1 MDAAFPLAPRAL
13 DALNA
18 WAPVVWLK
26 LNPYA
31 YPTLEIV
38 HILGIALVFGTLWIV
53 DLAILGHL
61 RVFEVNLLARHL
73 LPWTLAGFA
82 LVALSGLTMFI
93 AGVGDL
99 ISNPAFVLKMCLL
112 FVAASNAAVLHARGR
127 INTTSPA
134 TRLQALLSIALWIAI
149 IASGRWIG
157 YL

>member
-1 MDAAFPLAPRAL
+1 MDPPFFLAPSAL

-18 WAPVVWLK
+18 WAPIVWLK

-38 HILGIALVFGTLWIV
+38 HILGIALLFGTLWIV

-73 LPWTLAGFA
+73 LPWTLTGFVLA
-82 LVALSGLTMFI
+82 AFSGVTMFA

-99 ISNPAFVLKMCLL
+99 VGNPAFVLKMSLL

-127 INTTSPA
+127 INTSSPA
-134 TRLQALLSIALWIAI
+134 TRFQALLSILLWIAI
-149 IASGRWIG
+149 VASGRWIA

>member
-1 MDAAFPLAPRAL
+1 MDPPFSLAPRAL

-18 WAPVVWLK
+18 WAPIVWLK

-38 HILGIALVFGTLWIV
+38 HILGIALLFGTLWIV

-61 RVFEVNLLARHL
+61 RMFEVNLLARHL
-73 LPWTLAGFA
+73 LPWTLTGFVLA
-82 LVALSGLTMFI
+82 AISGLTMFA

-99 ISNPAFVLKMCLL
+99 IGNPAFVLKLCLL

-127 INTTSPA
+127 ISITSPA
-134 TRLQALLSIALWIAI
+134 TRFQALLSILLWIGI
-149 IASGRWIG
+149 VASGRWIA

>member
-1 MDAAFPLAPRAL
+1 MDFPFSIAPRAL

-18 WAPVVWLK
+18 WAPIVWLK

-38 HILGIALVFGTLWIV
+38 HILGIALLFGTLWIV

-73 LPWTLAGFA
+73 LPWTLTGFVMA
-82 LVALSGLTMFI
+82 ALSGVTMFL
-93 AGVGDL
+93 AGVADL
-99 ISNPAFVLKMCLL
+99 IGNTAFVLKMCLL
-112 FVAASNAAVLHARGR
+112 FVAASNAAVLYARGR
-127 INTTSPA
+127 INTASPA

-149 IASGRWIG
+149 VASGRWIG